1 MFRSLFHKVVFILLS
16 IALSGCS
23 LLEIKLDSQT
33 TPLTKQELNAR
44 IMTREYAKSFFTQ
57 VENAADH
64 TAMLYS
70 DSDTLHQSYVLLWK
84 IHSEQGLQAAAYQTS
99 PIAALID
106 TWVFAA
112 QMERFYVADSG
123 KELFKSEDVKETSI
137 SLSKQARSLAKSIMT
152 SNDFKL
158 SEEFVEQFVE
168 DNPFTDISFKR
179 TPAYR
184 DWLKYTEKNETDAV
198 QTLGTMPE
206 AMGDASDR
214 LSLMAEQTPKLISWK
229 AELVALNSSLTGED
243 LSLTLANLRD
253 TSASLQDFIEN
264 NPEYMKNLAEIM
276 SAEIQPLINDLSV
289 KTDQKLDKLTLER
302 IALEKMVT
310 REREALIKMIASE
323 RIEIADIVAK
333 ERAQF
338 TQDLDRVSQDVVAL
352 AIDKLMDLIKGVIIY
367 FILFILVVFFAPLG
381 IGYWLGKRTAVKQPV

>member
-1 MFRSLFHKVVFILLS
+1 MFRCLSHRMVFVLFS

-33 TPLTKQELNAR
+33 TPLTEQQLNAR
-44 IMTREYAKSFFTQ
+44 IMTREYTKSFFTQ
-57 VENAADH
+57 VENAADQ
-64 TAMLYS
+64 TAQLYS
-70 DSDTLHQSYVLLWK
+70 GSDTLHQSYVLLWK

-112 QMERFYVADSG
+112 QMERFYVAGSG
-123 KELFKSEDVKETSI
+123 KDLFKSEDIKEASI
-137 SLSKQARSLAKSIMT
+137 SLSKQAKSLAKSILT

-158 SEEFVEQFVE
+158 SATFVEQFVE
-168 DNPFTDISFKR
+168 DNPFRDISFKR
-179 TPAYR
+179 VPAYR
-184 DWLKYTEKNETDAV
+184 DWLAYTGKSETDAV

-229 AELVALNSSLTGED
+229 AELVALNSSITGED

-253 TSASLQDFIEN
+253 TSSSLQDFIEN
-264 NPEYMKNLAEIM
+264 NPEYMQNLAEFM
-276 SAEIQPLINDLSV
+276 SAEMQPLINDLSV

-302 IALEKMVT
+302 IALEEMVT

-323 RIEIADIVAK
+323 RIEIADIVSK

-338 TQDLDRVSQDVVAL
+338 TQDLDRVSQDVVVL
-352 AIDKLMDLIKGVIIY
+352 AIDKLMDLIRGVLIY
-367 FILFILVVFFAPLG
+367 FILFILIVFFAPLG
-381 IGYWLGKRTAVKQPV
+381 IGYWLGKRATVKQPI